1 MSRIVTS
8 IVPLLALTA
17 TALGADI
24 PVTPKKL
31 IVVDKL
37 TTADKAKVVFVAKDS
52 AATKGAG
59 EDVEQISVQFDV
71 AYGNGNAA
79 GAFAVPASSVNGWVV
94 NKSTVAKFVN
104 KDAPGGPTEAKVAV
118 IKPGKLL
125 KIVAKGLGDTDID
138 IFGAGDPG
146 AGGVRTAY
154 CVTNGG
160 EENCHCSEFTG
171 CIYKLITGGTGAKLV
186 CKSGVGDAGCSVTG
200 SSSTTTT
207 TASTSTTTTLPT
219 VCCEY
224 NNASF
229 CLGGWDEIGC
239 LSHGDFTAF
248 ANAVCDASGRCVTPP
263 GTPGDCCRAPD
274 SPLVGGCMI
283 APYDSSAC
291 DSVGGTVVTG
301 AVCLTDGT
309 CQVP

>member
-8 IVPLLALTA
+8 IVPLLALTGA
-17 TALGADI
+17 ALGADI

-37 TTADKAKVVFVAKDS
+37 TSATKAKVVFVAKDP
-52 AATKGAG
+52 AVTKGAG

-79 GAFAVPASSVNGWVV
+79 GAFTVPATSVNGWVV

-118 IKPGKLL
+118 VKPSKLL
-125 KIVAKGLGDTDID
+125 KLVGKGLGDIDID
-138 IFGAGDPG
+138 ILGAGDP
-146 AGGVRTAY
+146 AGPVHTAF

-171 CIYKLITGGTGAKLV
+171 CIYKSIAGGTGAKLV
-186 CKSGVGDAGCSVTG
+186 CKAGAGNAGCS
-200 SSSTTTT
+200 
-207 TASTSTTTTLPT
+207 ATTTLPP
-219 VCCEY
+219 VCCGHGG
-224 NNASF
+224 F
-229 CLGGWDEIGC
+229 CTAGWNQVEC
-239 LSHGDFTAF
+239 LDHNGTPVE
-248 ANAVCDASGRCVTPP
+248 NAVCDASGYCTTPP
-263 GTPGDCCRAPD
+263 GTPGDCCQAPD
-274 SPLVGGCMI
+274 SPLVGGCTMLVG
-283 APYDSSAC
+283 PFDSSVC
-291 DSVGGTVVTG
+291 MQVEGTEVPG
-301 AVCLTDGT
+301 AVCMTDGT